1 MMWIY
6 IFILFWME
14 SWSTTQGTTN
24 SNTSMISNTTTPTLK
39 VYVNKKAVFN
49 LGSDAKLTCSQRKWN
64 ETMYVIW
71 KIEIKNKV
79 CEISLS
85 NEGKTRDSCIDGKFI
100 QNSSTGQSYLHIPNF
115 SAKDVG
121 FYKCESAYTGGNENY
136 NIEVGVTAPPKVSA
150 WLERRGNKMVAVCR
164 AERGNPAAN
173 ISWSLFGNHSVTQ
186 QHDTDGFVA
195 VESRLELPDGTDRE
209 NLTCIVRHQFWDQ
222 EKILVPELK
231 EGILTWYLF
240 AIFGVIFILLSGFTV
255 IAIKKVIFS
264 RQCQQADTSSKSPP
278 TDEVEEVEPY
288 ASYVQRVNSIYN

>member
-24 SNTSMISNTTTPTLK
+24 SNTSMISNTTTPK

-85 NEGKTRDSCIDGKFI
+85 NEGKTRDFCIDGKFI
-100 QNSSTGQSYLHIPNF
+100 QNSSTGQSYLHIPKF

-222 EKILVPELK
+222 EKILVPVLK
-231 EGILTWYLF
+231 GIPNLSLWF
-240 AIFGVIFILLSGFTV
+240 RVCVFFIIIVLGLL
-255 IAIKKVIFS
+255 IYAIKK
-264 RQCQQADTSSKSPP
+264 RCQQASSS
-278 TDEVEEVEPY
+278 
-288 ASYVQRVNSIYN
+288 